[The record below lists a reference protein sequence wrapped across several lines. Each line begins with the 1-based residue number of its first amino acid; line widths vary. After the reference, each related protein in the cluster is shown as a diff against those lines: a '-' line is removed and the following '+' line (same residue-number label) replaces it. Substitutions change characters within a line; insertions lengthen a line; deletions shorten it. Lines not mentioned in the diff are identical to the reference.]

1 MSIERKDDHDHEGWI
16 EEKDLTPVETTFL
29 TVLVWLDKRL
39 RIVDYLEL
47 LETLYYR
54 VNLQMPKSHTEQ
66 YNLDN
71 KFWYWY
77 PLYSLGFFST
87 LAYVVAAISGALLG
101 FYYSPSAAAGACDIE
116 AATVS
121 YCTVAG
127 IMTDLN
133 FGFMLRS
140 LHRWSAQVMTAAVF
154 LHMLRVYFTG
164 AYKEPREVNWLIG
177 IILLSLTMVFGY
189 TGYLLPWDQLAFWAG
204 QIGVEMSLSIPLIG
218 EWVAQLMFGGFSLG
232 QATLQRMYILHVF
245 LLPFVVTAVIGLHLA
260 LVWMQGIAEPHRTM
274 SEDTNDDAAR
284 TDGTGIVPPD
294 DETPTWR
301 ERKERTTGL
310 SRLTYEYFERS
321 RREDQDLRE
330 ESDYVERDV
339 LAFPV
344 WPHELIR
351 NLALTSFFVGMIFFL
366 SATLPPHLGAPA
378 NPSQTPPI
386 ILPDWYLYWSF
397 GLLKLGPLNPDLA
410 IIGGEKLL
418 ADRTYGVLANVV
430 VVGFI
435 AIVPFLNKGARGA
448 PSSSRSGRPSA

>member
-245 LLPFVVTAVIGLHLA
+245 LLPFVVTAVIAIHLG
-260 LVWMQGIAEPHRTM
+260 LVWMQGIAEPH
-274 SEDTNDDAAR
+274 
-284 TDGTGIVPPD
+284 
-294 DETPTWR
+294 
-301 ERKERTTGL
+301 
-310 SRLTYEYFERS
+310 
-321 RREDQDLRE
+321 
-330 ESDYVERDV
+330 
-339 LAFPV
+339 
-344 WPHELIR
+344 
-351 NLALTSFFVGMIFFL
+351 
-366 SATLPPHLGAPA
+366 
-378 NPSQTPPI
+378 
-386 ILPDWYLYWSF
+386 
-397 GLLKLGPLNPDLA
+397 
-410 IIGGEKLL
+410 
-418 ADRTYGVLANVV
+418 
-430 VVGFI
+430 
-435 AIVPFLNKGARGA
+435 
-448 PSSSRSGRPSA
+448 

>member
-1 MSIERKDDHDHEGWI
+1 MSIERKDEHDHDAWI
-16 EEKDLTPVETTFL
+16 QEKDLTPVEQTFL
-29 TVLVWLDKRL
+29 TVLVWFDKRL
-39 RIVDYLEL
+39 RLVDYLEL

-87 LAYVVAAISGALLG
+87 LAYIVAAVSGALLG

-116 AATVS
+116 GAKVA

-140 LHRWSAQVMTAAVF
+140 IHRWAAQVMTAAVF

-245 LLPFVVTAVIGLHLA
+245 LLPFVVTTVIAIHLG
-260 LVWMQGIAEPHRTM
+260 LVWMQGIAEPH
-274 SEDTNDDAAR
+274 
-284 TDGTGIVPPD
+284 
-294 DETPTWR
+294 
-301 ERKERTTGL
+301 
-310 SRLTYEYFERS
+310 
-321 RREDQDLRE
+321 
-330 ESDYVERDV
+330 
-339 LAFPV
+339 
-344 WPHELIR
+344 
-351 NLALTSFFVGMIFFL
+351 
-366 SATLPPHLGAPA
+366 
-378 NPSQTPPI
+378 
-386 ILPDWYLYWSF
+386 
-397 GLLKLGPLNPDLA
+397 
-410 IIGGEKLL
+410 
-418 ADRTYGVLANVV
+418 
-430 VVGFI
+430 
-435 AIVPFLNKGARGA
+435 
-448 PSSSRSGRPSA
+448 